1 MGIIISGLFSPF
13 RLTDRMTH
21 SLTPRVEAVFWFLLT
36 ATGYFLLA
44 SLSLHA
50 TKGAD
55 NIAAVWPPSGY
66 FLALLLL
73 MPARARVAA
82 FAGMAAASLGANV
95 YGGAPLLTC
104 VAFTFSN
111 GCEAAL
117 ARWIMRRR
125 EPGELSFME
134 PRSVVSFCIAACT
147 ASIVSAFLAWALT
160 GKGLDFF
167 LSWLTTVL
175 LGMLIVT
182 PPIVMLARLVG
193 TTAMANASARMKVE
207 ATAILTVT
215 GLVTILS
222 FSQAQFPISFLP
234 CIAVIAAAYRLGP
247 FGAAAGMLIVTIIA
261 SLLTGQGYG
270 PIAAIEGAQKT
281 RVLFLQFYLLILLFS
296 TLPLASLLVGRQRLA
311 KRLEQSNRWLLQAE
325 AAALVG
331 HWRVDLVGWTITWSD
346 QTYRVHGLEPG
357 SPVDVDYSVQQYV
370 AQDRLAVR
378 KILAEAVRTGAP
390 FEFQGR
396 ILRTDGE
403 IRHVKSHGSIE
414 MGRSGKAVGIFGTV
428 QDVTATVENARIME
442 AARSAAERVANTD
455 MLTGLP
461 NRRHT
466 LASLEKALTG
476 ARNHGAPLAVAIFD
490 IDHFK
495 RINDT
500 YGHAVGD
507 QVIRRVAQ
515 RAKAALREEDIVGR
529 IGGEEFVCILQR
541 SSAQAAEIVAERVR
555 KAVEAGTAVEDD
567 LPNATISVGL
577 AVYDGE
583 ADVEELLHRADK
595 ALYVAKR
602 EGRNRLRS
610 AA

>member
-1 MGIIISGLFSPF
+1 MTQSP
-13 RLTDRMTH
+13 
-21 SLTPRVEAVFWFLLT
+21 SPRVEAVFWFLLT

-73 MPARARVAA
+73 MPARAWIAA
-82 FAGMAAASLGANV
+82 FAGMMAASLGANF
-95 YGGAPLLTC
+95 YGGAPLLTSL
-104 VAFTFSN
+104 AFTFSN
-111 GCEAAL
+111 GCEAAVAL
-117 ARWIMRRR
+117 WIMRRR
-125 EPGELSFME
+125 EPGELSFMV
-134 PRSVVSFCIAACT
+134 PRSVISFCIAAFT
-147 ASIVSAFLAWALT
+147 GSVISAFVAWALA
-160 GKGLDFF
+160 GKGPDFF

-182 PPIVMLARLVG
+182 PPIVMLARMVG
-193 TTAMANASARMKVE
+193 TNALTNASTAMKAE
-207 ATAILTVT
+207 AAAILTVT
-215 GLVTILS
+215 GAVTIIC
-222 FSQAQFPISFLP
+222 FSQSQFPVTFLP
-234 CIAVIAAAYRLGP
+234 CIAVVAAAYRLGP
-247 FGAAAGMLIVTIIA
+247 FGAAAGMLIVTIVA
-261 SLLTGQGYG
+261 SLVTGQSYG
-270 PIAAIEGAQKT
+270 PIAAIEGSQKV
-281 RVLFLQFYLLILLFS
+281 RVLFLQFYLLILLFT
-296 TLPLASLLVGRQRLA
+296 TLPLASLLIGRQRLA

-331 HWRVDLVGWTITWSD
+331 HWRVDLIGWTITWSD

-357 SPVDVDYSVQQYV
+357 MPVDVDYSVKQFV
-370 AQDRLAVR
+370 AEDRLAVR
-378 KILAEAVRTGAP
+378 KILADAVRTGQP

-396 ILRTDGE
+396 ILRADGE

-414 MGRSGKAVGIFGTV
+414 MGRGGKAVGIFGTV
-428 QDVTATVENARIME
+428 QDVSDTVENARILE

-466 LASLEKALTG
+466 LASLEKAHAG
-476 ARNHGAPLAVAIFD
+476 AREHGAPLAVAIFD

-500 YGHAVGD
+500 HGHAVGD
-507 QVIRRVAQ
+507 QVIRRVAL
-515 RAKAALREEDIVGR
+515 RAKAALRDEDMLGR
-529 IGGEEFVCILQR
+529 IGGEEFVCVLQR

-555 KAVEAGTAVEDD
+555 KAVEIGTADEEG

>member
-1 MGIIISGLFSPF
+1 MTRSLSPK
-13 RLTDRMTH
+13 
-21 SLTPRVEAVFWFLLT
+21 VEAVFWLLLS

-73 MPARARVAA
+73 MPASARVAA
-82 FAGMAAASLGANV
+82 FVGMAAASLAANIH
-95 YGGAPLLTC
+95 GGAPLWSC
-104 VAFTFSN
+104 FAFTLSN
-111 GCEAAL
+111 LCEAVVAL
-117 ARWIMRRR
+117 WLIRRS
-125 EPGELSFME
+125 EPGELSFMV
-134 PRSVVSFCIAACT
+134 PRSVIRFCVAAFA
-147 ASIVSAFLAWALT
+147 ASTISAAMAWALT
-160 GKGLDFF
+160 GKGLDFL

-175 LGMLIVT
+175 LGMLIVP
-182 PPIVMLARLVG
+182 PPIVMLARMIG
-193 TTAMANASARMKVE
+193 TNAFGKAPAGMKTE
-207 ATAILTVT
+207 AAAILTAT

-222 FSQAQFPISFLP
+222 FSQSAFPATFLP
-234 CIAVIAAAYRLGP
+234 CIAVVAAAYRLGP
-247 FGAAAGMLIVTIIA
+247 FGAAAGVLIVTIIV
-261 SLLTGQGYG
+261 SLFTGQGYG
-270 PIAAIEGAQKT
+270 VIAAMDTAPKVK
-281 RVLFLQFYLLILLFS
+281 VLFLQFYLVILLFA
-296 TLPLASLLVGRQRLA
+296 TLPLAALLIGRQRLA

-331 HWRVDLVGWTITWSD
+331 HWRVDLAHWTITWSD

-357 SPVDVDYSVQQYV
+357 VPVDVEYSVKQYV
-370 AQDRLAVR
+370 AEDRVAVR
-378 KILAEAVRTGAP
+378 KILEAAVRTGEP

-396 ILRTDGE
+396 IRRADGQ

-414 MGRSGKAVGIFGTV
+414 MGRGKRAIGIFGTV
-428 QDVTATVENARIME
+428 QDVTETVENARILE

-466 LASLEKALTG
+466 LAFLEKALSG
-476 ARNHGAPLAVAIFD
+476 ARDHGAPLAVAIFD

-500 YGHAVGD
+500 HGHAMGD
-507 QVIRRVAQ
+507 RVIHRVAQ
-515 RAKAALREEDIVGR
+515 RAKAALRDEDMLGR

-541 SSAQAAEIVAERVR
+541 SSAQAAEMVAERVR
-555 KAVEAGTAVEDD
+555 QAVEAGTADEEG

-583 ADVEELLHRADK
+583 PDVEELLHRADK

-602 EGRNRLRS
+602 EGRNRLRM

>member
-1 MGIIISGLFSPF
+1 
-13 RLTDRMTH
+13 MTR
-21 SLTPRVEAVFWFLLT
+21 SLSPRVEAVFWFLLT

-66 FLALLLL
+66 FLALLIL
-73 MPARARVAA
+73 MPPSARVAA
-82 FAGMAAASLGANV
+82 FAGMVTASLSANL
-95 YGGAPLLTC
+95 YGGAPLWSCL
-104 VAFTFSN
+104 AFTFSN
-111 GCEAAL
+111 GCEAL
-117 ARWIMRRR
+117 VGLWILRRR
-125 EPGELSFME
+125 EPGELSFMV
-134 PRSVVSFCIAACT
+134 PRSVVSFCVAAFA
-147 ASIVSAFLAWALT
+147 ASFVSAVFAWGLA
-160 GKGLDFF
+160 GKGPDFF

-182 PPIVMLARLVG
+182 PPIVMLARMVDTNAL
-193 TTAMANASARMKVE
+193 TNASTAMKAE
-207 ATAILTVT
+207 ATAILTAT
-215 GLVTILS
+215 GLVTILA
-222 FSQAQFPISFLP
+222 FSQSQFPATFLP
-234 CIAVIAAAYRLGP
+234 CVAVVAAAYRLGP

-270 PIAAIEGAQKT
+270 PIAAIEGVQKA
-281 RVLFLQFYLLILLFS
+281 RVLFLQFYLLILLFT
-296 TLPLASLLVGRQRLA
+296 TLPLASLLIGRQRLA

-357 SPVDVDYSVQQYV
+357 MPVDVDYSVKQYV
-370 AQDRLAVR
+370 AEDRVAVR
-378 KILAEAVRTGAP
+378 KTLEAAVRTGEP

-396 ILRTDGE
+396 IRRADGE
-403 IRHVKSHGSIE
+403 VRHVKSHGSIE
-414 MGRSGKAVGIFGTV
+414 KGRDGRAIGIFGTV
-428 QDVTATVENARIME
+428 QDVTETVENARILE

-466 LASLEKALTG
+466 LAFLEKAL
-476 ARNHGAPLAVAIFD
+476 ARARDNGAPLAVAIFD

-500 YGHAVGD
+500 HGHAVGD
-507 QVIRRVAQ
+507 RVIHRVGQ
-515 RAKAALREEDIVGR
+515 RAKAALRDEDMLGR

-541 SSAQAAEIVAERVR
+541 SSAHAAEIVAERVR
-555 KAVEAGTAVEDD
+555 KAVEVGTAAEEG
-567 LPNATISVGL
+567 LPQATISVGL
-577 AVYDGE
+577 AVYDG
-583 ADVEELLHRADK
+583 DSDIEELLHRADK

-602 EGRNRLRS
+602 EGRNRLRR

>member
-1 MGIIISGLFSPF
+1 
-13 RLTDRMTH
+13 MTQ
-21 SLTPRVEAVFWFLLT
+21 SLSPRVEAVFWFLLT

-50 TKGAD
+50 TKGVD
-55 NIAAVWPPSGY
+55 NIAAVWPASGY
-66 FLALLLL
+66 FLALLIL
-73 MPARARVAA
+73 MPASARIVA
-82 FAGMAAASLGANV
+82 FAGMVAASLTANIH
-95 YGGAPLLTC
+95 GGAPLWSCL
-104 VAFTFSN
+104 AFTFSN

-117 ARWIMRRR
+117 ALWILRCR
-125 EPGELSFME
+125 EPGELSFMV
-134 PRSVVSFCIAACT
+134 PRSVVSFCIAAFA
-147 ASIVSAFLAWALT
+147 ASTVSAILAWGLA
-160 GKGLDFF
+160 GKGLDFL

-182 PPIVMLARLVG
+182 PPIVMLARMVG
-193 TTAMANASARMKVE
+193 TNALANASMRMKAE
-207 ATAILTVT
+207 ATAILTIT
-215 GLVTILS
+215 GLISILS
-222 FSQAQFPISFLP
+222 FSQSQFPVTFLP
-234 CIAVIAAAYRLGP
+234 CIAVVAAAYRLGP
-247 FGAAAGMLIVTIIA
+247 FGAAAGVLIVTIIA

-270 PIAAIEGAQKT
+270 PIAAIEGSQKV
-281 RVLFLQFYLLILLFS
+281 RVLFLQFYLLTLLFT
-296 TLPLASLLVGRQRLA
+296 TLPLAALLIGRQRLA

-346 QTYRVHGLEPG
+346 QSYRIHGLEPG
-357 SPVDVDYSVQQYV
+357 MAVDVDYSVKQYV
-370 AQDRLAVR
+370 AEDRLAVR
-378 KILAEAVRTGAP
+378 KILADAVRTGQP

-396 ILRTDGE
+396 ILRADGE

-414 MGRSGKAVGIFGTV
+414 MGRGGKAAAIFGTV
-428 QDVTATVENARIME
+428 QDVSETVENARILE

-466 LASLEKALTG
+466 LASLEKALAG
-476 ARNHGAPLAVAIFD
+476 ARGHGAPLAVAIFD

-500 YGHAVGD
+500 HGHAVGD

-515 RAKAALREEDIVGR
+515 RAKAALRDEDMLGR

-541 SSAQAAEIVAERVR
+541 SSAQASEIVAERVR
-555 KAVEAGTAVEDD
+555 KAVEVGTAAEDD

-602 EGRNRLRS
+602 EGRNRLRM

>member
-1 MGIIISGLFSPF
+1 MAQ
-13 RLTDRMTH
+13 
-21 SLTPRVEAVFWFLLT
+21 SLSPRVEAVFWFLLT

-44 SLSLHA
+44 NLSLHA

-73 MPARARVAA
+73 MPARARIVA
-82 FAGMAAASLGANV
+82 FAGMVGASLAANML
-95 YGGAPLLTC
+95 GGAPLWTC
-104 VAFTFSN
+104 VAFTISN
-111 GCEAAL
+111 CCEAAVAL
-117 ARWIMRRR
+117 WLIRRR
-125 EPGELSFME
+125 EPGEISFMV
-134 PRSVVSFCIAACT
+134 PRSVVSFCTAAFA
-147 ASIVSAFLAWALT
+147 ASVVSAILAWALA
-160 GKGLDFF
+160 GRGLDFF

-182 PPIVMLARLVG
+182 PPIVMLARMVG
-193 TTAMANASARMKVE
+193 TNALSNAPGRMKAE
-207 ATAILTVT
+207 ATAILTAA
-215 GLVTILS
+215 GLVTILA
-222 FSQAQFPISFLP
+222 FSQAQFPVTFLP

-247 FGAAAGMLIVTIIA
+247 FGAAAGMLIVTVIA

-270 PIAAIEGAQKT
+270 PIAAIDGVQKT
-281 RVLFLQFYLLILLFS
+281 RVLFLQFYLLVLLFT
-296 TLPLASLLVGRQRLA
+296 TLPLASLLIGRQRLA

-331 HWRVDLVGWTITWSD
+331 HWRVDLIGWTIQWSD

-357 SPVDVDYSVQQYV
+357 MAVDVDYSVQQYV
-370 AQDRLAVR
+370 AEDRLAVR
-378 KILAEAVRTGAP
+378 KILAEAVRTGQP

-414 MGRSGKAVGIFGTV
+414 MGRGNKAVGIFGTV
-428 QDVTATVENARIME
+428 QDVTETVENARILE

-466 LASLEKALTG
+466 LAFLEKALAG
-476 ARNHGAPLAVAIFD
+476 ARDNGAPLAVAIFD

-495 RINDT
+495 RINDS
-500 YGHAVGD
+500 YGHATGD

-515 RAKAALREEDIVGR
+515 RANAALREGDMLGR

-555 KAVEAGTAVEDD
+555 RAVETGTVAEEG
-567 LPNATISVGL
+567 LPQATISVGL
-577 AVYDGE
+577 AIYDSE

-602 EGRNRLRS
+602 DGRNRLRM

>member
-1 MGIIISGLFSPF
+1 
-13 RLTDRMTH
+13 MTR
-21 SLTPRVEAVFWFLLT
+21 SLSPRVEAVFWFLLT

-44 SLSLHA
+44 NLSLHA

-73 MPARARVAA
+73 MPARARIVA
-82 FAGMAAASLGANV
+82 FTGMVGASLAANML
-95 YGGAPLLTC
+95 GGAPLWTC
-104 VAFTFSN
+104 VAFTISN
-111 GCEAAL
+111 CCEAAVAL
-117 ARWIMRRR
+117 WLIRRR
-125 EPGELSFME
+125 EPGEISFMV
-134 PRSVVSFCIAACT
+134 PRSVVSFCTAAFA
-147 ASIVSAFLAWALT
+147 ASVVSAILAWALA
-160 GKGLDFF
+160 GRGLDFF
-167 LSWLTTVL
+167 LSWLTTVM

-182 PPIVMLARLVG
+182 PPIVMLARMVG
-193 TTAMANASARMKVE
+193 TNALSNAPVRMKAE
-207 ATAILTVT
+207 ATAILTAA
-215 GLVTILS
+215 GLVTILA
-222 FSQAQFPISFLP
+222 FSQAQFPVSFLP
-234 CIAVIAAAYRLGP
+234 CIAVVAAAYRLGP

-270 PIAAIEGAQKT
+270 PIAAIDGVQKT
-281 RVLFLQFYLLILLFS
+281 RVLFLQFYLLVLLFT
-296 TLPLASLLVGRQRLA
+296 TLPLASLLIGRQRLA

-331 HWRVDLVGWTITWSD
+331 HWRVDLIGWTIQWSD

-357 SPVDVDYSVQQYV
+357 MAVDVDYSVQQYV
-370 AQDRLAVR
+370 AEDRLAVR
-378 KILAEAVRTGAP
+378 KILAEAVRTGQP

-414 MGRSGKAVGIFGTV
+414 MGRGNKAVGIFGTV
-428 QDVTATVENARIME
+428 QDVTETVENARILE

-466 LASLEKALTG
+466 LAFLEKALAG
-476 ARNHGAPLAVAIFD
+476 ARDNGAPLAVAIFD

-495 RINDT
+495 RINDS
-500 YGHAVGD
+500 YGHATGD

-515 RAKAALREEDIVGR
+515 RANAALRESDMLGR

-555 KAVEAGTAVEDD
+555 RAVETGTVAEEG
-567 LPNATISVGL
+567 LPQATISVGL
-577 AVYDGE
+577 AIYDGE
-583 ADVEELLHRADK
+583 ADIEELLHRADK

-602 EGRNRLRS
+602 DGRNRLRM